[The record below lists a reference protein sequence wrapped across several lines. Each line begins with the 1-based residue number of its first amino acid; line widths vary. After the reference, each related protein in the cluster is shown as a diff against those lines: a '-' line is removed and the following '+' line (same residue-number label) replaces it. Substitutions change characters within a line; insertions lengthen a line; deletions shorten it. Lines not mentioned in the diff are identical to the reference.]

1 MGGLVVA
8 SMLGVITFQLIKIF
22 ALKKQVASIELFPR
36 NMVPERSR
44 EGLIL
49 TGSGWIKRRALRS

>member
-22 ALKKQVASIELFPR
+22 ALKKQVASIELSPT

-44 EGLIL
+44 EGLSL
-49 TGSGWIKRRALRS
+49 TGSG